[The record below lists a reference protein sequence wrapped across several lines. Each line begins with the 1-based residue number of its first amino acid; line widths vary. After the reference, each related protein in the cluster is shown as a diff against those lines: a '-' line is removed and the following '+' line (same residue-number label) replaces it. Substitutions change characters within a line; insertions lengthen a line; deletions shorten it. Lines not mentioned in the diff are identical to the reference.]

1 MLLNHCKK
9 WNLETHMTFVDV
21 RLIEETTEY
30 RFVLLKNYMGW
41 SIWSKHFSVCLRQGV
56 HLIWNSEAKS
66 ASCSQKTGWNSKK
79 RRGLGG
85 EGHHPCP
92 SSDPCSA
99 YWPIFSPF
107 SPHCGPWT
115 QTIKFSMPLI
125 FFPKE
130 SQTEALSCSWL
141 VSKSEQ
147 KQGVRWGN
155 SEVLFIHYPRQNWV
169 NRALLRSTQGLD
181 LNTAINIVEKPKQQG
196 SKTFIKKFLMEH
208 YSSTKKQQR

>member
-1 MLLNHCKK
+1 M
-9 WNLETHMTFVDV
+9 EFT
-21 RLIEETTEY
+21 
-30 RFVLLKNYMGW
+30 
-41 SIWSKHFSVCLRQGV
+41 
-56 HLIWNSEAKS
+56 
-66 ASCSQKTGWNSKK
+66 SKK
-79 RRGLGG
+79 CFMFTKNRVKQQKRGGLEGG
-85 EGHHPCP
+85 KGTT
-92 SSDPCSA
+92 
-99 YWPIFSPF
+99 FSLLRPLLSLLSNF
-107 SPHCGPWT
+107 FHLFPHCGPWT
-115 QTIKFSMPLI
+115 QTIKMSMPLT

-181 LNTAINIVEKPKQQG
+181 LNTAINIVGKPKQQG

>member
-1 MLLNHCKK
+1 MKHLKQTFQCL
-9 WNLETHMTFVDV
+9 LETRCPLNMEF
-21 RLIEETTEY
+21 RGKKC
-30 RFVLLKNYMGW
+30 LLFTKNRV
-41 SIWSKHFSVCLRQGV
+41 KQ
-56 HLIWNSEAKS
+56 
-66 ASCSQKTGWNSKK
+66 QKTMWT
-79 RRGLGG
+79 RGGRA
-85 EGHHPCP
+85 PPFP

-99 YWPIFSPF
+99 YLPIFFTF

-115 QTIKFSMPLI
+115 QTIKLSMPLT

-181 LNTAINIVEKPKQQG
+181 LNTAINIVGKPKQQG

>member
-1 MLLNHCKK
+1 M
-9 WNLETHMTFVDV
+9 EF
-21 RLIEETTEY
+21 R
-30 RFVLLKNYMGW
+30 
-41 SIWSKHFSVCLRQGV
+41 
-56 HLIWNSEAKS
+56 
-66 ASCSQKTGWNSKK
+66 SKK
-79 RRGLGG
+79 CLLFTKNGVKQQKKTWTGG

-99 YWPIFSPF
+99 YLLIFF
-107 SPHCGPWT
+107 TFFTLCGPWT
-115 QTIKFSMPLI
+115 QTIKFSIPLI

-181 LNTAINIVEKPKQQG
+181 LNTAINIVGKPKQQG

>member
-1 MLLNHCKK
+1 MKPRDPHDLCWCRLDRGDHWIQVCFTKK
-9 WNLETHMTFVDV
+9 LYGMKHLKQTF
-21 RLIEETTEY
+21 
-30 RFVLLKNYMGW
+30 
-41 SIWSKHFSVCLRQGV
+41 VCLRRGV
-56 HLIWNSEAKS
+56 HLIWSSEAKS

-79 RRGLGG
+79 EVDWRGGRA
-85 EGHHPCP
+85 PPFP

-99 YWPIFSPF
+99 YFPIFFTF

-115 QTIKFSMPLI
+115 QTIKLSMPLT

-181 LNTAINIVEKPKQQG
+181 LNTAINIVGKPKQQG
-196 SKTFIKKFLMEH
+196 NKTFIKKFLMEH

>member
-1 MLLNHCKK
+1 MPLVHKK
-9 WNLETHMTFVDV
+9 QGETAKKDVDEGGKGTTLV
-21 RLIEETTEY
+21 PPQTPAQLIG
-30 RFVLLKNYMGW
+30 RF
-41 SIWSKHFSVCLRQGV
+41 
-56 HLIWNSEAKS
+56 
-66 ASCSQKTGWNSKK
+66 
-79 RRGLGG
+79 
-85 EGHHPCP
+85 
-92 SSDPCSA
+92 
-99 YWPIFSPF
+99 FSPF

-115 QTIKFSMPLI
+115 QTIKFSIPLI

-181 LNTAINIVEKPKQQG
+181 LNTAINIVGKPKQQG